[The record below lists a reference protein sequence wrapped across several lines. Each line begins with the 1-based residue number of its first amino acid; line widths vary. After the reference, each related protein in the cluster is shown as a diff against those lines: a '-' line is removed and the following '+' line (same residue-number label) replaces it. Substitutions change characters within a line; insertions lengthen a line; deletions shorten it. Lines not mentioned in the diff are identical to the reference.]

1 MILKARVEGAGPA
14 VVLLHG
20 LFGAARNLGGLARG
34 LASRTRVVSL
44 DLRNHGESGHAAEM
58 DYAVMAADVAETLA
72 ALRIER
78 AAVVGHSMGG
88 KTAMMLALTRPAL
101 VERLAVL
108 DIAPVTYDDGHG
120 HGGYVAAMRG
130 LALSLGLSRA
140 AADAALSACVP
151 EAPLRAFLLNNLVL
165 GERPHWRLGLDQ
177 IAAALPALMAGPPL
191 AAAPYPGPVLFL
203 RGGASDY
210 VAPAAHGDIL
220 QLFPSAVIETVDG
233 ASHWL
238 HADHPHEVAAALQ
251 AFLFG

>member
-1 MILKARVEGAGPA
+1 MILHARAEGEGPA

-20 LFGAARNLGGLARG
+20 LFGAGRNLGVLARG
-34 LASRTRVVSL
+34 LAGRARVVSF
-44 DLRNHGESGHAAEM
+44 DLRNHGESGHAAAM
-58 DYAVMAADVAETLA
+58 DYGVMAADVAESLA
-72 ALRIER
+72 GLGVER

-108 DIAPVTYDDGHG
+108 DIAPVTYGEGHG

-130 LALSLGLSRA
+130 LELSPGLSRA
-140 AADAALSACVP
+140 AADAAFAVAVP

-165 GERPHWRLGLDQ
+165 GERPHWRLGLDE
-177 IAAALPALMAGPPL
+177 IAAALPALMAWPAPE
-191 AAAPYPGPVLFL
+191 AAPYARPALFL

-210 VAPAAHGDIL
+210 VTPPAESDIVR
-220 QLFPSAVIETVDG
+220 LFPRAQVETVEG

-238 HADHPHEVAAALQ
+238 HADHPVEVLSALQ
-251 AFLFG
+251 GFLAA